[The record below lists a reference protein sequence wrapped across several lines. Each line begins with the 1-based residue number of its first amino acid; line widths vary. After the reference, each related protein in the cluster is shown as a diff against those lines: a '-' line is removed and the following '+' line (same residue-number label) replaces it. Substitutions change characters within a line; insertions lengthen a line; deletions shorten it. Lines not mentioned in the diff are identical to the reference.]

1 MLEDLLEQEKRELQ
15 RQHMQQHQ
23 QLATVASNNN
33 NNNSSSSSSSS
44 STRSQSHPTLPIL
57 FSNHFRLDDYH
68 MIDRS
73 KFMMMLMLLI

>member
-23 QLATVASNNN
+23 QLATAASNN

>member
-33 NNNSSSSSSSS
+33 NNNSSSSSSS